1 VVNFSQTIRKRRER
15 HRREGKV
22 KVSTLIMGLVLV
34 LTIGLAVAFGVVSG
48 YLIITG
54 ILNVFARRPQTIAAA
69 APVLAAEGVA
79 GD

>member
-1 VVNFSQTIRKRRER
+1 
-15 HRREGKV
+15 
-22 KVSTLIMGLVLV
+22 MGLVLV

-54 ILNVFARRPQTIAAA
+54 ILNVFARQPQSAATPTPA
-69 APVLAAEGVA
+69 FAEGMA

>member
-1 VVNFSQTIRKRRER
+1 
-15 HRREGKV
+15 
-22 KVSTLIMGLVLV
+22 MGLVLV

-54 ILNVFARRPQTIAAA
+54 ILNVFARRPQTVAAS
-69 APVLAAEGVA
+69 APAFAEGMA